1 MSNRSQGMHAIVSQS
16 VEHRQ
21 ELCMCMVVVL
31 HLYSKPAFFKSCALT
46 HPKKVECILDTK
58 ATSQKGYQQASVL
71 QKIRPRPRCQSLQG
85 QYQCQSPECFCQGL
99 SVAVLFI

>member
-21 ELCMCMVVVL
+21 ELCMCTVVVS

-58 ATSQKGYQQASVL
+58 ATSQKGINKHQSCRRLDRGLDVRVCKVNLNVNPPNVFAKVSVL
-71 QKIRPRPRCQSLQG
+71 L
-85 QYQCQSPECFCQGL
+85 FCL
-99 SVAVLFI
+99 